1 MIDNKFTKQIQDY
14 LMQEEKTAE
23 QIIAGATLLFRINKN
38 KALYQRILRQP
49 LRFEKK
55 VAYELNKHLKY
66 RLDGLTLNEVRIL
79 DKKVIADV
87 DKMIDDGEPDSETN
101 TETEEDE
108 IDTSKKKLG
117 KRADHDKLPPEI
129 QSLWD
134 INAKRWTAIK
144 EARATIEGITMPCDR
159 YEYLKFMNEAYIAYK
174 TDMAKY
180 DAYNINDTESN
191 EANSDA
197 EISSARAYISRYR
210 KKYDELLSNEGSTED
225 INTLHEKIQQRVDLL
240 MHHNAALSGELADW
254 LHNNNFELIRD
265 ESGSS
270 AETGE

>member
-38 KALYQRILRQP
+38 KALYQRIIRQP

-144 EARATIEGITMPCDR
+144 EARATIEGTHP
-159 YEYLKFMNEAYIAYK
+159 FP
-174 TDMAKY
+174 
-180 DAYNINDTESN
+180 
-191 EANSDA
+191 
-197 EISSARAYISRYR
+197 
-210 KKYDELLSNEGSTED
+210 G
-225 INTLHEKIQQRVDLL
+225 
-240 MHHNAALSGELADW
+240 
-254 LHNNNFELIRD
+254 
-265 ESGSS
+265 
-270 AETGE
+270 

>member
-38 KALYQRILRQP
+38 KALYQRIIRQP

-174 TDMAKY
+174 TDMLKY
-180 DAYNINDTESN
+180 DTYDINDAKGT
-191 EANSDA
+191 NSDA
-197 EISSARAYISRYR
+197 EISSARAYNSRYR
-210 KKYDELLSNEGSTED
+210 KKYDDLLTNDASTED
-225 INTLHEKIQQRVDLL
+225 INELHEKIQQRVDLL

>member
-1 MIDNKFTKQIQDY
+1 
-14 LMQEEKTAE
+14 
-23 QIIAGATLLFRINKN
+23 
-38 KALYQRILRQP
+38 
-49 LRFEKK
+49 
-55 VAYELNKHLKY
+55 
-66 RLDGLTLNEVRIL
+66 
-79 DKKVIADV
+79 
-87 DKMIDDGEPDSETN
+87 MIDDGEPDSETN

-117 KRADHDKLPPEI
+117 KRVDHDKLPPEI

-174 TDMAKY
+174 TDMLKY
-180 DAYNINDTESN
+180 DTYDINDAKG
-191 EANSDA
+191 ANSDA

-210 KKYDELLSNEGSTED
+210 KKYDDLLTNDASTED
-225 INTLHEKIQQRVDLL
+225 INELHEKIQQRVDLL